1 MAILHVKTPNGTT
14 KTVDLET
21 MNITS
26 SLQQNGWCK
35 LPNGLIIQW
44 FEASGTRDSNNTTW
58 VPISKTFPVNFVKIN
73 PTHLSTVKTTI
84 NGGAR
89 SPVVRCWGGSKTKF
103 NGGLDSGGLDLVF
116 DTDTKYVY
124 IIAVGA

>member
-44 FEASGTRDSNNTTW
+44 SQPQLRGTPVGAYSYLYYPIQFSNNIFSIVTNHLNLD
-58 VPISKTFPVNFVKIN
+58 VSRPRPEINFEI
-73 PTHLSTVKTTI
+73 HEMYLEFTVIYTNLPDA
-84 NGGAR
+84 NGMDMTCIVTG
-89 SPVVRCWGGSKTKF
+89 
-103 NGGLDSGGLDLVF
+103 N
-116 DTDTKYVY
+116 
-124 IIAVGA
+124 

>member
-44 FEASGTRDSNNTTW
+44 GEPGDVVPKTGFVGYSITFPRRGICAVLTGHISGFSVDSSEVLTLSYSEGSTASGLYIFACRHKQDGYHWITN
-58 VPISKTFPVNFVKIN
+58 I
-73 PTHLSTVKTTI
+73 
-84 NGGAR
+84 
-89 SPVVRCWGGSKTKF
+89 WG
-103 NGGLDSGGLDLVF
+103 N
-116 DTDTKYVY
+116 Y
-124 IIAVGA
+124 IVIGW

>member
-44 FEASGTRDSNNTTW
+44 
-58 VPISKTFPVNFVKIN
+58 ISD
-73 PTHLSTVKTTI
+73 
-84 NGGAR
+84 R
-89 SPVVRCWGGSKTKF
+89 SKF
-103 NGGLDSGGLDLVF
+103 LANSL
-116 DTDTKYVY
+116 
-124 IIAVGA
+124 IAVLDCVENSVTPVLCQYFMAISDHENEKSYTISRNFDQKCNIIGKFLEVR

>member
-44 FEASGTRDSNNTTW
+44 FMLSKDGTPSYTYTL
-58 VPISKTFPVNFVKIN
+58 PISFTKDCCGA
-73 PTHLSTVKTTI
+73 LSGNGNGPGDGHYVTI
-84 NGGAR
+84 NMYNLSMTQAFISTYDIR
-89 SPVVRCWGGSKTKF
+89 AASAYPNVVNYSTYVRCMGI
-103 NGGLDSGGLDLVF
+103 V
-116 DTDTKYVY
+116 
-124 IIAVGA
+124 VGY

>member
-44 FEASGTRDSNNTTW
+44 
-58 VPISKTFPVNFVKIN
+58 ISD
-73 PTHLSTVKTTI
+73 
-84 NGGAR
+84 R
-89 SPVVRCWGGSKTKF
+89 SKF
-103 NGGLDSGGLDLVF
+103 LTNSL
-116 DTDTKYVY
+116 
-124 IIAVGA
+124 IAVLDCVENSVTPVLCKYFMSIVHEKYEKSYMNFGFLGDKCGMIVTESGVN

>member
-26 SLQQNGWCK
+26 SLKQNGWCK

-44 FEASGTRDSNNTTW
+44 ISNGAKIVRKIVEAVIRCAEMVLDDRTCQKNMQILRHETRFLDMNVGFWCNFYSITVTESG
-58 VPISKTFPVNFVKIN
+58 
-73 PTHLSTVKTTI
+73 
-84 NGGAR
+84 
-89 SPVVRCWGGSKTKF
+89 VR
-103 NGGLDSGGLDLVF
+103 L
-116 DTDTKYVY
+116 
-124 IIAVGA
+124 

>member
-44 FEASGTRDSNNTTW
+44 GFTIKPITNQTW
-58 VPISKTFPVNFVKIN
+58 VNNPFPLAYTTTYSVVGICRWRFYVFEFDPGNLNEFHVACGYLDPDNERYKGREDIN
-73 PTHLSTVKTTI
+73 
-84 NGGAR
+84 A
-89 SPVVRCWGGSKTKF
+89 F
-103 NGGLDSGGLDLVF
+103 F
-116 DTDTKYVY
+116 
-124 IIAVGA
+124 IAVGF

>member
-44 FEASGTRDSNNTTW
+44 GRLTNQSSPSQWIR
-58 VPISKTFPVNFVKIN
+58 ISLVINMPNFYFCFANAETVYCSANCGGYDDPTFFAFCLRKLPDDPSLTNV
-73 PTHLSTVKTTI
+73 
-84 NGGAR
+84 
-89 SPVVRCWGGSKTKF
+89 
-103 NGGLDSGGLDLVF
+103 GLHWSAIGW
-116 DTDTKYVY
+116 
-124 IIAVGA
+124 